1 LRGSGA
7 AAEKSVAALTSIV
20 APFRAAKTEPLMFRF
35 TLRRVL
41 QVIPTV
47 VVVALLIFVIFSV
60 VPGTFAASLFADGKR
75 AADPQ
80 MIARLNEEFGLNK
93 PLMERFVT
101 YVTDLAQFDLGTSFR
116 TRQPVIDLIGDRMG
130 ASLQLAIA
138 AMLFALV
145 VGVPLGFLAAL
156 RPGSI
161 LDTVTM
167 IGAVSGLSMPQ
178 FWLGLLLMYLF
189 ALQLNWLPSFGYGDG
204 SLQNL
209 ILPAI
214 TLGVTP
220 LALLART
227 TRAGVL
233 NADFIRTAHSKGM
246 SEMKVVRWH
255 VARNALVLIVTT
267 VGLQFGSLIG
277 QAVVIEKLFAWPGIG
292 SLLVDSV
299 AIRDI
304 PVVQGTILVIV
315 LWFLVI
321 NTAVDLIYAAID
333 PRIKQE

>member
-1 LRGSGA
+1 ML
-7 AAEKSVAALTSIV
+7 
-20 APFRAAKTEPLMFRF
+20 RF
-35 TLRRVL
+35 TLRRIL
-41 QVIPTV
+41 QVVPTI

-116 TRQPVIDLIGDRMG
+116 TRQPVIDLINDRMG
-130 ASLQLAIA
+130 ASLQLAVA
-138 AMLFALV
+138 AMVFAIV

-161 LDTVTM
+161 LDTLTM

-178 FWLGLLLMYLF
+178 FWLGLLMMYLF

-204 SLQNL
+204 SFRNL
-209 ILPAI
+209 ILPAV

-233 NADFIRTAHSKGM
+233 DVLNADFIRTAHSKGM
-246 SEMKVVRWH
+246 SEAKVVRWH

-315 LWFLVI
+315 LWFLII
-321 NTAVDLIYAAID
+321 NTAVDLVYAAID

>member
-1 LRGSGA
+1 MSPESWAWPLSLASSGEATDVGHLLLAFAPSAVGLAALVAIGRLALRPLL
-7 AAEKSVAALTSIV
+7 KSVA
-20 APFRAAKTEPLMFRF
+20 RAKSSELFM
-35 TLRRVL
+35 
-41 QVIPTV
+41 
-47 VVVALLIFVIFSV
+47 
-60 VPGTFAASLFADGKR
+60 AACL
-75 AADPQ
+75 
-80 MIARLNEEFGLNK
+80 
-93 PLMERFVT
+93 
-101 YVTDLAQFDLGTSFR
+101 
-116 TRQPVIDLIGDRMG
+116 
-130 ASLQLAIA
+130 
-138 AMLFALV
+138 LV
-145 VGVPLGFLAAL
+145 V
-156 RPGSI
+156 
-161 LDTVTM
+161 
-167 IGAVSGLSMPQ
+167 IGAGLISAVSGLSMPQ

-204 SLQNL
+204 SFRNL
-209 ILPAI
+209 ILPAV

-227 TRAGVL
+227 TRAGVLDVL

-255 VARNALVLIVTT
+255 VAGNALVLIVTT

-299 AIRDI
+299 AFRDI

-333 PRIKQE
+333 PRINQE